1 MRAPQFLRYVNLIRH
16 IANWQ
21 DLLAVKLGRR
31 PAWPLLFQTRRGI
44 EVEVPRELMHD
55 FKQIFMDVC
64 YEVGDLPRPATVV
77 DIGANTGFFS
87 LFAAHRHPGARII
100 ACEPIA
106 ENLLHLR
113 RQIER
118 NPAARIECL
127 PIAIAGKTGQIE
139 IGIED
144 DGVITTTASI
154 AIEQAFHGKHVEVEA
169 LSLDDLFRRHGIDRC
184 DLMKLD
190 CEGAEYEI
198 LFSAS
203 TEVFARI
210 ERIAMEI
217 HEIPGATADRSA
229 AAMVRFLLDR
239 GHHVARNNNIIRSWR
254 RATN

>member
-16 IANWQ
+16 IANWP

-31 PAWPLLFQTRRGI
+31 PAWPLIFRTRCGI

-64 YEVGDLPRPATVV
+64 YEVGDLPRPATVI

-106 ENLLHLR
+106 GNLTHLR
-113 RQIER
+113 RQIDR
-118 NPAARIECL
+118 NPSAQIECL
-127 PIAIAGKTGQIE
+127 PIAIAGKTGQIA
-139 IGIED
+139 IGIEG

-154 AIEQAFHGKHVEVEA
+154 AIEQAFHGKRVEVEA
-169 LSLDDLFRRHGIDRC
+169 LSLDDLFQRQCIKQC

-203 TEVFARI
+203 PDVFARI

-217 HEIPGATADRSA
+217 HEIPGSTDDRTAA
-229 AAMVRFLLDR
+229 GMVRFLLDR
-239 GHHVARNNNIIRSWR
+239 GHHVTQDNNIIRSWR